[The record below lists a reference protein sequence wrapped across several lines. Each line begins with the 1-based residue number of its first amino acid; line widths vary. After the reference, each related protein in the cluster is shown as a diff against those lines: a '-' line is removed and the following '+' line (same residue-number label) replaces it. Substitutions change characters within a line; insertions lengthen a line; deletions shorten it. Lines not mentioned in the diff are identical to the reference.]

1 MNVLLTGVHGFV
13 GSNLVVSLGREHRL
27 FGLDIVSPEKEGI
40 VKTYSWD
47 DLETGTIAFRRCN
60 YPFGRKGARYKKT
73 DQGTGVFR
81 YQYGLDSKSF
91 RLFFSF

>member
-40 VKTYSWD
+40 VKTYSWN
-47 DLETGTIAFRRCN
+47 DLEPDNCRPSMQLSIWQERRTIQKNGPGRRSISISI
-60 YPFGRKGARYKKT
+60 RA
-73 DQGTGVFR
+73 
-81 YQYGLDSKSF
+81 
-91 RLFFSF
+91 